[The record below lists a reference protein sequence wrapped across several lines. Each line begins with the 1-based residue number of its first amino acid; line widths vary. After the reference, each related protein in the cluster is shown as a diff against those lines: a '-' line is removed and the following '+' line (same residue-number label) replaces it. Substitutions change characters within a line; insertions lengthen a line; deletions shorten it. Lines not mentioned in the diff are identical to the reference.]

1 MRDFKNILFSPRPS
15 LVFTVNI
22 PKKSSVIAAHILPE
36 FEGADWNLEA
46 EAKIVR

>member
-1 MRDFKNILFSPRPS
+1 MTLLFPSRPS

-36 FEGADWNLEA
+36 YEGADWNLEA
-46 EAKIVR
+46 EAKILR

>member
-1 MRDFKNILFSPRPS
+1 MRDITNSIPPRPS

-36 FEGADWNLEA
+36 YEGADWNLEA
-46 EAKIVR
+46 EAKILR